1 MGMAFNIGSVSLHP
15 NLLSH
20 SVTCVSKHNHLFF
33 FFNKLSSSSSN
44 SLVANHFYSSS
55 SFTVAIHSEGAQ
67 GVTDEEE
74 PPGSNG
80 SLSSTR
86 TQLDLLDQLSSST
99 DGYASD
105 GESRQLTI
113 RKQLTQLVGDREGG
127 DFSIPLG
134 KNLKKVTATF
144 LTISQKRN
152 IKRKAYLDDVSRR
165 NDTFF
170 FSTIAAFVIIPP
182 IIILVV
188 AVLTGYVQL
197 LP

>member
-1 MGMAFNIGSVSLHP
+1 MALNIGSVPLHP

-20 SVTCVSKHNHLFF
+20 SVSFVSKHNHLFF
-33 FFNKLSSSSSN
+33 FNRLSLSSSN
-44 SLVANHFYSSS
+44 SLAANHFYSSS
-55 SFTVAIHSEGAQ
+55 SFTVAIHSEGAE
-67 GVTDEEE
+67 GVTDEEEE

-80 SLSSTR
+80 SLSSAR
-86 TQLDLLDQLSSST
+86 TQLDLLEQLSSST
-99 DGYASD
+99 DGNASD
-105 GESRQLTI
+105 GKSNRLTI
-113 RKQLTQLVGDREGG
+113 REQLMQLVGDREGE
-127 DFSIPLG
+127 DFSILLG
-134 KNLKKVTATF
+134 KKNLKKVSATF

-152 IKRKAYLDDVSRR
+152 IKRKAYLDDVSQR

-188 AVLTGYVQL
+188 AVSTGYVQL

>member
-1 MGMAFNIGSVSLHP
+1 MAFNIGSVSLHP

-20 SVTCVSKHNHLFF
+20 SVTFVSKHNHLFL
-33 FFNKLSSSSSN
+33 FNKLSSSSSN

-55 SFTVAIHSEGAQ
+55 SFTVAVHSEGAQ
-67 GVTDEEE
+67 GVTDEEG

-80 SLSSTR
+80 SHSSSR

-99 DGYASD
+99 EGYASD

-113 RKQLTQLVGDREGG
+113 REQLTQLVGDREGE

-134 KNLKKVTATF
+134 KNLKKVSATF

-170 FSTIAAFVIIPP
+170 FSIAAFVIIPP
-182 IIILVV
+182 IIILGV
-188 AVLTGYVQL
+188 AVSTGYVQL

>member
-1 MGMAFNIGSVSLHP
+1 MALNIGFVSLHP
-15 NLLSH
+15 NPLSH
-20 SVTCVSKHNHLFF
+20 SVSFVSKHNHLFF
-33 FFNKLSSSSSN
+33 FNKLSLSSSN
-44 SLVANHFYSSS
+44 SLAADHFYSSS
-55 SFTVAIHSEGAQ
+55 SFTVAIHSEGAD

-80 SLSSTR
+80 SLSSAR
-86 TQLDLLDQLSSST
+86 TQLDLLEQLSSST
-99 DGYASD
+99 DGYAGD
-105 GESRQLTI
+105 GESPRLTI
-113 RKQLTQLVGDREGG
+113 REQLTQLVGDREGE
-127 DFSIPLG
+127 DFSILLG
-134 KNLKKVTATF
+134 KKNLKKVSATF
-144 LTISQKRN
+144 LTTSQKRN

-188 AVLTGYVQL
+188 AVSTGYVQL